1 MNAPVD
7 VTQATFKN
15 EVIEADTP
23 VLVDFW
29 AEWCGPCRKLSP
41 LLDEVAQ
48 DMAGQVKVAK
58 VNVDNE
64 RALGAMFQVMSI
76 PTVLLFKDGKKV
88 DEHAYASDPVPHDGD
103 DYGIADLAALDR
115 AVQVGGQRG
124 ERRVVVGEL
133 VDGTAIVRGKDA
145 AGLGIRAFSGG
156 NPVPLTD
163 QEQTWRAEAI
173 PRRTGCVRL

>member
-1 MNAPVD
+1 MSAPVD
-7 VTQATFKN
+7 VTQATFKD
-15 EVIEADTP
+15 EVIEADIP

-48 DMAGQVKVAK
+48 AMDGQVKVAK

-88 DEHAYASDPVPHDGD
+88 DEF
-103 DYGIADLAALDR
+103 
-115 AVQVGGQRG
+115 VGLRLKS
-124 ERRVVVGEL
+124 E
-133 VDGTAIVRGKDA
+133 IVSKIQA
-145 AGLGIRAFSGG
+145 QL
-156 NPVPLTD
+156 
-163 QEQTWRAEAI
+163 
-173 PRRTGCVRL
+173 

>member
-1 MNAPVD
+1 M
-7 VTQATFKN
+7 TQATFKD

-48 DMAGQVKVAK
+48 DMDGQVKVAK

-88 DEHAYASDPVPHDGD
+88 DEFVGLRPKSDIVSK
-103 DYGIADLAALDR
+103 
-115 AVQVGGQRG
+115 VQAQ
-124 ERRVVVGEL
+124 L
-133 VDGTAIVRGKDA
+133 
-145 AGLGIRAFSGG
+145 
-156 NPVPLTD
+156 
-163 QEQTWRAEAI
+163 
-173 PRRTGCVRL
+173 

>member
-1 MNAPVD
+1 MSAPVD
-7 VTQATFKN
+7 VTQATFKD

-48 DMAGQVKVAK
+48 DMDGQVKVAK

-88 DEHAYASDPVPHDGD
+88 DEFVGLRPKSD
-103 DYGIADLAALDR
+103 
-115 AVQVGGQRG
+115 
-124 ERRVVVGEL
+124 
-133 VDGTAIVRGKDA
+133 IVSKIQA
-145 AGLGIRAFSGG
+145 HL
-156 NPVPLTD
+156 
-163 QEQTWRAEAI
+163 
-173 PRRTGCVRL
+173 

>member
-48 DMAGQVKVAK
+48 EMAGQV
-58 VNVDNE
+58 
-64 RALGAMFQVMSI
+64 QVMSI
-76 PTVLLFKDGKKV
+76 PAVMLFKDGKKV
-88 DEHAYASDPVPHDGD
+88 DEF
-103 DYGIADLAALDR
+103 
-115 AVQVGGQRG
+115 VGVRPKS
-124 ERRVVVGEL
+124 E
-133 VDGTAIVRGKDA
+133 IVSKIQA
-145 AGLGIRAFSGG
+145 QL
-156 NPVPLTD
+156 
-163 QEQTWRAEAI
+163 
-173 PRRTGCVRL
+173 

>member
-41 LLDEVAQ
+41 LLDEIAQ
-48 DMAGQVKVAK
+48 EMDGQVKVAK

-76 PTVLLFKDGKKV
+76 PTVLLFKDGKQV
-88 DEHAYASDPVPHDGD
+88 DQFVGLRPKSE
-103 DYGIADLAALDR
+103 I
-115 AVQVGGQRG
+115 VQ
-124 ERRVVVGEL
+124 RVQAQL
-133 VDGTAIVRGKDA
+133 
-145 AGLGIRAFSGG
+145 
-156 NPVPLTD
+156 
-163 QEQTWRAEAI
+163 
-173 PRRTGCVRL
+173 

>member
-48 DMAGQVKVAK
+48 EMAGQVKVAK

-76 PTVLLFKDGKKV
+76 PAVLLFNDGKKV
-88 DEHAYASDPVPHDGD
+88 DEF
-103 DYGIADLAALDR
+103 
-115 AVQVGGQRG
+115 VGVRPKS
-124 ERRVVVGEL
+124 E
-133 VDGTAIVRGKDA
+133 IVSKIQA
-145 AGLGIRAFSGG
+145 QL
-156 NPVPLTD
+156 
-163 QEQTWRAEAI
+163 
-173 PRRTGCVRL
+173 

>member
-1 MNAPVD
+1 M
-7 VTQATFKN
+7 TQATFKD
-15 EVIEADTP
+15 EVIEADIP

-48 DMAGQVKVAK
+48 DMDGQVKVAK

-88 DEHAYASDPVPHDGD
+88 DEF
-103 DYGIADLAALDR
+103 
-115 AVQVGGQRG
+115 VGLRPKS
-124 ERRVVVGEL
+124 E
-133 VDGTAIVRGKDA
+133 IVSKIQA
-145 AGLGIRAFSGG
+145 QL
-156 NPVPLTD
+156 
-163 QEQTWRAEAI
+163 
-173 PRRTGCVRL
+173 

>member
-1 MNAPVD
+1 MSAPVD
-7 VTQATFKN
+7 VTQATFKD
-15 EVIEADTP
+15 EVIEADIP

-48 DMAGQVKVAK
+48 DMDGQVKVAK

-88 DEHAYASDPVPHDGD
+88 DEF
-103 DYGIADLAALDR
+103 
-115 AVQVGGQRG
+115 VGVRPKS
-124 ERRVVVGEL
+124 E
-133 VDGTAIVRGKDA
+133 IVSKIQA
-145 AGLGIRAFSGG
+145 QL
-156 NPVPLTD
+156 
-163 QEQTWRAEAI
+163 
-173 PRRTGCVRL
+173 

>member
-1 MNAPVD
+1 MSAPVD
-7 VTQATFKN
+7 VTQATFKD
-15 EVIEADTP
+15 EVIEAGIP

-48 DMAGQVKVAK
+48 DMDGQVKVAK

-88 DEHAYASDPVPHDGD
+88 DEFVGLRPKSD
-103 DYGIADLAALDR
+103 
-115 AVQVGGQRG
+115 
-124 ERRVVVGEL
+124 
-133 VDGTAIVRGKDA
+133 IVSKIQA
-145 AGLGIRAFSGG
+145 QL
-156 NPVPLTD
+156 
-163 QEQTWRAEAI
+163 
-173 PRRTGCVRL
+173 

>member
-1 MNAPVD
+1 MSAPVD
-7 VTQATFKN
+7 VTQATFKD

-48 DMAGQVKVAK
+48 DMDGQVKVAK

-76 PTVLLFKDGKKV
+76 PTVFLFKDGKKV
-88 DEHAYASDPVPHDGD
+88 DEFVGLRPKSD
-103 DYGIADLAALDR
+103 
-115 AVQVGGQRG
+115 
-124 ERRVVVGEL
+124 
-133 VDGTAIVRGKDA
+133 IVSKIQA
-145 AGLGIRAFSGG
+145 QL
-156 NPVPLTD
+156 
-163 QEQTWRAEAI
+163 
-173 PRRTGCVRL
+173 

>member
-41 LLDEVAQ
+41 LLDEIAQ
-48 DMAGQVKVAK
+48 EMDGQVKVAK

-88 DEHAYASDPVPHDGD
+88 DEF
-103 DYGIADLAALDR
+103 
-115 AVQVGGQRG
+115 VGLRLKS
-124 ERRVVVGEL
+124 E
-133 VDGTAIVRGKDA
+133 IVSKIQA
-145 AGLGIRAFSGG
+145 QL
-156 NPVPLTD
+156 
-163 QEQTWRAEAI
+163 
-173 PRRTGCVRL
+173 

>member
-1 MNAPVD
+1 M
-7 VTQATFKN
+7 TQATFKD

-48 DMAGQVKVAK
+48 DMDGQVKVAK

-88 DEHAYASDPVPHDGD
+88 DEFVGLRPKSD
-103 DYGIADLAALDR
+103 
-115 AVQVGGQRG
+115 
-124 ERRVVVGEL
+124 
-133 VDGTAIVRGKDA
+133 IVSKIQA
-145 AGLGIRAFSGG
+145 QL
-156 NPVPLTD
+156 
-163 QEQTWRAEAI
+163 
-173 PRRTGCVRL
+173 

>member
-1 MNAPVD
+1 MSAPVD
-7 VTQATFKN
+7 VTQATFKD

-48 DMAGQVKVAK
+48 EMAGQVKVAK

-76 PTVLLFKDGKKV
+76 PTMLLFKDGKKV
-88 DEHAYASDPVPHDGD
+88 EEIHGAHPKSH
-103 DYGIADLAALDR
+103 ITTAL
-115 AVQVGGQRG
+115 
-124 ERRVVVGEL
+124 ENL
-133 VDGTAIVRGKDA
+133 
-145 AGLGIRAFSGG
+145 L
-156 NPVPLTD
+156 
-163 QEQTWRAEAI
+163 
-173 PRRTGCVRL
+173 

>member
-7 VTQATFKN
+7 VTQATFKD

-41 LLDEVAQ
+41 ILDEVAEE
-48 DMAGQVKVAK
+48 MAGEIKVAK

-88 DEHAYASDPVPHDGD
+88 DEFVG
-103 DYGIADLAALDR
+103 
-115 AVQVGGQRG
+115 VQPKSQIISRIQAQ
-124 ERRVVVGEL
+124 L
-133 VDGTAIVRGKDA
+133 
-145 AGLGIRAFSGG
+145 
-156 NPVPLTD
+156 
-163 QEQTWRAEAI
+163 
-173 PRRTGCVRL
+173 

>member
-41 LLDEVAQ
+41 LLDEIAQ
-48 DMAGQVKVAK
+48 EMAGQVKVAK

-76 PTVLLFKDGKKV
+76 PAVMLFKDSKKV
-88 DEHAYASDPVPHDGD
+88 DT
-103 DYGIADLAALDR
+103 AALENDPDLKGIFE
-115 AVQVGGQRG
+115 AGGFPVEVPVFSAAESSFRPSASRFIPAARWAPRWG
-124 ERRVVVGEL
+124 SRW
-133 VDGTAIVRGKDA
+133 TAITIRK
-145 AGLGIRAFSGG
+145 AGRWTCRA
-156 NPVPLTD
+156 
-163 QEQTWRAEAI
+163 
-173 PRRTGCVRL
+173 

>member
-48 DMAGQVKVAK
+48 EMAGQV
-58 VNVDNE
+58 
-64 RALGAMFQVMSI
+64 LSLI
-76 PTVLLFKDGKKV
+76 
-88 DEHAYASDPVPHDGD
+88 H
-103 DYGIADLAALDR
+103 I
-115 AVQVGGQRG
+115 
-124 ERRVVVGEL
+124 
-133 VDGTAIVRGKDA
+133 
-145 AGLGIRAFSGG
+145 
-156 NPVPLTD
+156 
-163 QEQTWRAEAI
+163 
-173 PRRTGCVRL
+173 

>member
-1 MNAPVD
+1 MSAPVD
-7 VTQATFKN
+7 VTQATFKD

-48 DMAGQVKVAK
+48 DMDGQVKVAK

-88 DEHAYASDPVPHDGD
+88 DEFVGLRPKSDIVSK
-103 DYGIADLAALDR
+103 
-115 AVQVGGQRG
+115 VQAQ
-124 ERRVVVGEL
+124 L
-133 VDGTAIVRGKDA
+133 
-145 AGLGIRAFSGG
+145 
-156 NPVPLTD
+156 
-163 QEQTWRAEAI
+163 
-173 PRRTGCVRL
+173 